1 MMTGQPMA
9 STLATPHFLKTTE
22 AAVVAGVDVR
32 DVDRAIDEKIL
43 PKDFFHVARGR
54 ARELSPIACL
64 FIAFYYATSKLLT
77 AGIRRRLIG
86 RIRAELLGPSVH
98 EISPELLSRN
108 WTIDVEDDHLITLN
122 LEPIVRR
129 TVHGAS
135 LLEEACARIVSSPE
149 VMGGADVIKGTRIMV
164 RDLADAVGAGRPLA
178 NILDDYEHPT
188 LTERDVELAA
198 VYAKAYPV
206 RGRPP
211 LEKVLRKQGYKKV
224 HSSKRAHG
232 RDANHEVPHR

>member
-1 MMTGQPMA
+1 MA
-9 STLATPHFLKTTE
+9 SSLTTPHFLKTTE

-43 PKDFFHVARGR
+43 PKDFFHVTRGR

-77 AGIRRRLIG
+77 ADIRRRLIG
-86 RIRAELLGPSVH
+86 RIRTELLGLSVH
-98 EISPELLSRN
+98 EITQELLFRN

-129 TVHGAS
+129 TVQGAS
-135 LLEEACARIVSSPE
+135 LLEEACARIVSSPD
-149 VMGGADVIKGTRIMV
+149 VMGGADVIKGTRIMI
-164 RDLADAVGAGRPLA
+164 RDLADAVGAGRSLA
-178 NILDDYEHPT
+178 NILGDYEHPT
-188 LTERDVELAA
+188 LTERDVQLAA
-198 VYAKAYPV
+198 IYAKAYPV

-211 LEKVLRKQGYKKV
+211 LEKVLQKKGYKKV

-232 RDANHEVPHR
+232 RDTSHEVPHR